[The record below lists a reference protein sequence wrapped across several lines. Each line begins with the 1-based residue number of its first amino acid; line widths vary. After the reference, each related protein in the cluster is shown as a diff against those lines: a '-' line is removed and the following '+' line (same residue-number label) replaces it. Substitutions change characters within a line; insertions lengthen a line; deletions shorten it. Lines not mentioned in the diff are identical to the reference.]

1 MLKFFFVLTLK
12 PSFYRVQ
19 LVPRCSGLMHFM
31 LSIANTKSRLTEPEL
46 KLGETNRSSLISFLS
61 FRLKIQTGFCQGWD
75 AHVGYNS
82 LFKLFKALKFYPC
95 RSICSTAVKQA
106 KSHKVREI

>member
-1 MLKFFFVLTLK
+1 MGQSTLIRDWKLVSRGVLLG
-12 PSFYRVQ
+12 
-19 LVPRCSGLMHFM
+19 SGRE
-31 LSIANTKSRLTEPEL
+31 SRLTEPEL